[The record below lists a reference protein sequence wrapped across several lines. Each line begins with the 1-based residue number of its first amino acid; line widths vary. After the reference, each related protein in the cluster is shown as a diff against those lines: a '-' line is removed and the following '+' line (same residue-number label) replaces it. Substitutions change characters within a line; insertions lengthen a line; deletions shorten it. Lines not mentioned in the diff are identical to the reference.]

1 MASRDS
7 TVTVGWLPVGCVAR
21 SSPGSSRTSHGV
33 VGAAPIKAR
42 SGAPSTR
49 RWRPAWPITTPV
61 TCWPWKR
68 RSFAEMTVCVARSTS
83 SSRWGRFPDRREWWS
98 PEALGCSRSRCS
110 GQPTSSRPTGR
121 GSCVQRCSMPT
132 VAVTASPGGDDVL
145 FTFDNPIPSGGP
157 LVFLVEEFDGLENY
171 RVLLPTRPNG
181 NVGWVSGADVLL
193 TRHNYDIQVRLDDF
207 LLVLSERG
215 VPIFETTV
223 GVARED
229 APTPLGRYYT
239 TELLRPPT
247 PNSVYGTYAY
257 GLSGYSEVLTEFAG
271 GEGQLGIHGTN
282 DPSSL
287 GTNVSSG
294 CIRLHNDDISL
305 LVEQIGLPLGVP
317 VEVI

>member
-1 MASRDS
+1 MERRHFLLGASALGLTACAQPERSLLDEWADNELELVLGGPRTPS
-7 TVTVGWLPVGCVAR
+7 TTTTAAPVGDSNTVAPAEEN
-21 SSPGSSRTSHGV
+21 SPYPFDIPPEDLPGL
-33 VGAAPIKAR
+33 
-42 SGAPSTR
+42 
-49 RWRPAWPITTPV
+49 
-61 TCWPWKR
+61 
-68 RSFAEMTVCVARSTS
+68 SFVAEAIVS
-83 SSRWGRFPDRREWWS
+83 
-98 PEALGCSRSRCS
+98 
-110 GQPTSSRPTGR
+110 
-121 GSCVQRCSMPT
+121 T

-193 TRHNYDIQVRLDDF
+193 TRHNFDIQVRLDDF
-207 LLVLSERG
+207 VLVLSERG
-215 VPIFETTV
+215 VPIFETMV

-239 TELLRPPT
+239 TELLQPPT
-247 PNSVYGTYAY
+247 PDSVYGTYAY

-294 CIRLHNDDISL
+294 CIRVHNDDISV
-305 LVEQIGLPLGVP
+305 LVERIGLPLGVP

>member
-1 MASRDS
+1 MERRHFLLGASALGLTACAQPERSLLDEWAGTELELAPGGPRTTTTTTAKPVGDSDTVAPAEENSPYPFDVPPEDLPGLSFVAEATIS
-7 TVTVGWLPVGCVAR
+7 TVTV
-21 SSPGSSRTSHGV
+21 
-33 VGAAPIKAR
+33 
-42 SGAPSTR
+42 
-49 RWRPAWPITTPV
+49 
-61 TCWPWKR
+61 
-68 RSFAEMTVCVARSTS
+68 
-83 SSRWGRFPDRREWWS
+83 
-98 PEALGCSRSRCS
+98 
-110 GQPTSSRPTGR
+110 TG
-121 GSCVQRCSMPT
+121 
-132 VAVTASPGGDDVL
+132 SPGGADVL

-193 TRHNYDIQVRLDDF
+193 TRHNYKIQVRLDDF
-207 LLVLSERG
+207 VLVLSERG

-239 TELLRPPT
+239 TELLQPPT

-294 CIRLHNDDISL
+294 CIRVHNDDINL
-305 LVEQIGLPLGVP
+305 LVERIGLPLGVP